1 MNNGGVHL
9 PEIWSRN
16 NFMFVVNGT
25 ENKRQTIKR
34 VCPLCQHSAKKHKR
48 LKVYGKPYACQV
60 AGCKCTTTGA
70 MLK

>member
-1 MNNGGVHL
+1 MNNGEEHL
-9 PEIWSRN
+9 PETWSRN
-16 NFMFVVNGT
+16 NFMFVVDGT

-34 VCPLCQHSAKKHKR
+34 VCSLCQHSAKKHKR